1 MDHPDTRQPLTASLW
16 PTLYTPSQYR
26 THQLP
31 QHSSTATVPCRPCQR
46 REAAPPRSASTLLL
60 VGYDHTSRLPNAYR
74 PGAALQEECPFSS
87 VLHSLYTAHL
97 GNRLPSYAAI
107 PAKASAKIHCTVCPC
122 LCASRADVDPPPP
135 HWLGKC
141 SA

>member
-60 VGYDHTSRLPNAYR
+60 VGYDHTSRLPNAHQ
-74 PGAALQEECPFSS
+74 PGAALQEECPSPT
-87 VLHSLYTAHL
+87 VLHQPNQANRGTGFQPNPPIPQKPAPKNIFTA
-97 GNRLPSYAAI
+97 N
-107 PAKASAKIHCTVCPC
+107 PALNP
-122 LCASRADVDPPPP
+122 
-135 HWLGKC
+135 
-141 SA
+141 